1 MRACQQPESRSWG
14 CQLIGGLLIAAACF
28 VPPVDV
34 PIAIGF
40 TRPACDYCP
49 GHRGV
54 EYHPP
59 TGVAVHAVIGGVV
72 SFAGRVAGTLY
83 VIVAQP
89 DGSRATYGMLLTR
102 LVGTGSGVAAG
113 QVVGYASSRLYFGLR
128 DSAGNPI
135 DPTGML
141 GRWVGRPRLIPVD
154 GSTARAGAP
163 PVLTCPAAPNGR

>member
-1 MRACQQPESRSWG
+1 M
-14 CQLIGGLLIAAACF
+14 IGALLVVAACF

-40 TRPACDYCP
+40 VQPACDYCA

-59 TGVAVHAVIGGVV
+59 ATVAVHAVAGGVV

-83 VIVAQP
+83 VVVGQP
-89 DGSRATYGMLLTR
+89 DGVRMTYGMLLTR
-102 LVGTGSGVAAG
+102 MVGEGAGVAAG
-113 QVVGYASSRLYFGLR
+113 QIVGYSSARLYFGIR
-128 DSAGNPI
+128 DADGRPI

-141 GRWVGRPRLIPVD
+141 GHWVGRPRLIPSD
-154 GSTARAGAP
+154 GSPARKGP
-163 PVLTCPAAPNGR
+163 PPRLTCPAAASGR

>member
-1 MRACQQPESRSWG
+1 M
-14 CQLIGGLLIAAACF
+14 IGALVLALSFGSPTACF

-40 TRPACDYCP
+40 QRPECDYCP

-59 TGVAVHAVIGGVV
+59 AGVAVRAVTAGVV

-83 VIVAQP
+83 VVVAQG
-89 DGSRATYGMLLTR
+89 DGTRATYGMLLTR
-102 LVGTGSGVAAG
+102 LVGAGDGVAAG
-113 QVVGYASSRLYFGLR
+113 QIVGFASARLYFGMR
-128 DSAGNPI
+128 DADDRPI

-141 GRWVGRPRLIPVD
+141 GDWVGRPRLIPMD
-154 GSTARAGAP
+154 GTGPRAGRP
-163 PVLTCPAAPNGR
+163 PTLTCAAAPAGR

>member
-1 MRACQQPESRSWG
+1 M
-14 CQLIGGLLIAAACF
+14 IGGLVIAALSACV

-40 TRPACDYCP
+40 QRPACEYCP

-59 TGVAVHAVIGGVV
+59 AGVPVRAVLGGVV

-83 VIVAQP
+83 VVVAQP

-102 LVGTGSGVAAG
+102 LVGTGDGVAAG
-113 QVVGYASSRLYFGLR
+113 QVIGFASARLYFGLR
-128 DSAGNPI
+128 DPDDDPI

-141 GRWVGRPRLIPVD
+141 GHWVGRPRLIPLD
-154 GSTARAGAP
+154 GTGARKGRP
-163 PVLTCPAAPNGR
+163 PRLTCAAAADGR

>member
-1 MRACQQPESRSWG
+1 M
-14 CQLIGGLLIAAACF
+14 IGGLLIAAACF

-34 PIAIGF
+34 PIAFGF
-40 TRPACDYCP
+40 VRPACEYCP

-59 TGVAVHAVIGGVV
+59 TGVAVRAVLGGVV

-83 VIVAQP
+83 VVVAQP

-113 QVVGYASSRLYFGLR
+113 QVVGYASSRLYCGLR
-128 DSAGNPI
+128 DPAGNPI

-141 GRWVGRPRLIPVD
+141 GHWVARPRLVPVD
-154 GSTARAGAP
+154 GSRARNGP
-163 PVLTCPAAPNGR
+163 PPTLTCTAAPNGR

>member
-1 MRACQQPESRSWG
+1 M
-14 CQLIGGLLIAAACF
+14 IGGLLIVAACF

-40 TRPACDYCP
+40 ARPACEYCP

-54 EYHPP
+54 EYHPEA
-59 TGVAVHAVIGGVV
+59 GVPVRAVLAGVV
-72 SFAGRVAGTLY
+72 SFSGRVAGTLY
-83 VIVAQP
+83 VVVAQG

-102 LVGTGSGVAAG
+102 TVGTGDGVTAG
-113 QVVGYASSRLYFGLR
+113 QVVGYSSARLYFGLR
-128 DSAGNPI
+128 DPDGQPI

-154 GSTARAGAP
+154 GTAARTGP
-163 PVLTCPAAPNGR
+163 PPRLTCPAAQVGR

>member
-1 MRACQQPESRSWG
+1 M
-14 CQLIGGLLIAAACF
+14 IGGVVFAVSVCF

-40 TRPACDYCP
+40 VRPACDYCP

-59 TGVAVHAVIGGVV
+59 TGVPVHAVIGGVV

-83 VIVAQP
+83 VVVAQG

-102 LVGTGSGVAAG
+102 VVGAGDGIAAG
-113 QVVGYASSRLYFGLR
+113 QVVGYSSVRLYFGLR
-128 DSAGNPI
+128 DPDDQPI
-135 DPTGML
+135 DPTSML
-141 GRWVGRPRLIPVD
+141 GHWVGRPRLIPLD
-154 GSTARAGAP
+154 GTAQRAGP
-163 PVLTCPAAPNGR
+163 PPTLACPATPYGR